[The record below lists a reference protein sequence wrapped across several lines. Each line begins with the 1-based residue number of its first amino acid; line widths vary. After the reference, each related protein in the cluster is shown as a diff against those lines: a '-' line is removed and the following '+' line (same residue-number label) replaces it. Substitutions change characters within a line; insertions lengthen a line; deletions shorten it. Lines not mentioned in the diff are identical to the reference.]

1 MTNDPVVAV
10 NPPDVSLP
18 FLRGRDRRAIADIA
32 RDAEIVS
39 IHPNESHWWNDGSFA
54 LPFLGSAGCLVIGW
68 LAGSTELLGFGA
80 FLGFVTLAMFP
91 VVQLSWRN
99 TATAIV
105 LTSRGALALHS
116 GRVLR
121 EVEWSE
127 VTSVDRVETMG
138 NVRWRLQPG
147 DGQHIAIDGEIAD
160 VPGLIERAR
169 ALAGLPDA

>member
-1 MTNDPVVAV
+1 MTNDPTAAV
-10 NPPDVSLP
+10 NPMGGDLP
-18 FLRGRDRRAIADIA
+18 FLRSRDRRALADIA
-32 RDAEIVS
+32 RDVKIVS

-54 LPFLGSAGCLVIGW
+54 LPFLGSAGCVVIGW
-68 LAGSTELLGFGA
+68 LGGSTELLGFGA

-121 EVEWSE
+121 EVQWSD
-127 VTSVDRVETMG
+127 VTSIDRVETMG
-138 NVRWRLQPG
+138 NVRWRLQPRE
-147 DGQHIAIDGEIAD
+147 GQHIAVDGEIAD
-160 VPGLIERAR
+160 VPGLVERAR
-169 ALAGLPDA
+169 ALAGLADA